1 MVSCHGYIT
10 QRSIVHS
17 FVTVSP
23 LRKQILSGLYGN
35 PETLSVVGVGSTP
48 QPRGGSTAPPL
59 TRLYHRGRFFWKK
72 IPKPPDVSFSMQG
85 AVEGG
90 WGRPI
95 THLLVGGGSPPAL
108 PYGPV
113 QQHRSP
119 DVWSRV
125 QTTYFV
131 GGTGIPFPGR
141 VPTAPAPRRS
151 PPARRTSSDPS
162 WRASG
167 TRASPSP
174 SARPPPPR
182 LRPPPPRKQ
191 VAIVCQ
197 ECFAL
202 GDVIGVNKW
211 RLPPHSVANGA
222 KG

>member
-95 THLLVGGGSPPAL
+95 THLLVGGGVPTGLAIWPCSTTPFARRLVSCSNDIFCRRHRHPLSGSRPDRTGPAAVPSGPTHLKRSQLAGFGYTCVSIPFCPAAPSTVEATPSPEASCHCVPGML
-108 PYGPV
+108 C
-113 QQHRSP
+113 
-119 DVWSRV
+119 
-125 QTTYFV
+125 V
-131 GGTGIPFPGR
+131 GGCDG
-141 VPTAPAPRRS
+141 
-151 PPARRTSSDPS
+151 
-162 WRASG
+162 
-167 TRASPSP
+167 
-174 SARPPPPR
+174 
-182 LRPPPPRKQ
+182 
-191 VAIVCQ
+191 CQ
-197 ECFAL
+197 
-202 GDVIGVNKW
+202 
-211 RLPPHSVANGA
+211 
-222 KG
+222 